1 MQCYAEVAEGEMAKR
16 EAIKAIYEQTCSV
29 SRPTSHNL
37 GEIFQVEVMFMR
49 SYTIPFEVIK

>member
-16 EAIKAIYEQTCSV
+16 EAIKAIYEQKCSV

-37 GEIFQVEVMFMR
+37 GENFQVE
-49 SYTIPFEVIK
+49 EH